1 MPIIGIG
8 IDLVEVKRIENAVK
22 NRKNF
27 LERIYTQEEIKV
39 NPRGEFRFQEL
50 AGRFA
55 VKEAFFKAIKSGWRR
70 GVMFSDVIV
79 LNEPSG
85 APYIKLTGR
94 AKEIAE
100 ALGVKSIFV
109 SISHIDNLATGM
121 VIVTDDQGDR

>member
-1 MPIIGIG
+1 MAIIGIG
-8 IDLVEVKRIENAVK
+8 IDLVEVKRIEDAVK
-22 NRKNF
+22 TRKNF
-27 LERIYTQEEIKV
+27 LERIYTQEEIKMT
-39 NPRGEFRFQEL
+39 PRGEFRFQEL

-70 GVMFSDVIV
+70 GVTFSDVVV

-100 ALGVKSIFV
+100 SLGVKNIFV
-109 SISHIDNLATGM
+109 SISHIDELATGM
-121 VIVTDDQGDR
+121 VIVTDEEEDG

>member
-8 IDLVEVKRIENAVK
+8 IDLVEVQRIENAVK
-22 NRKNF
+22 NRRNF
-27 LERIYTQEEIKV
+27 LERIYTREEIKV
-39 NPRGEFRFQEL
+39 NPRGEFKFQEL

-70 GVMFSDVIV
+70 GVTFSDVIV

-100 ALGVKSIFV
+100 SLGVKSIFV
-109 SISHIDNLATGM
+109 SISHIDNLATGL
-121 VIVTDDQGDR
+121 VIVTDD

>member
-8 IDLVEVKRIENAVK
+8 IDLVEVRRIESAVK

-55 VKEAFFKAIKSGWRR
+55 VKEAFFKAIKTGWRR
-70 GVMFSDVIV
+70 GVTFSDVIV

-85 APYIKLTGR
+85 APYIKLTGK
-94 AKEIAE
+94 AKMIAE
-100 ALGVKSIFV
+100 GLGIKEIFV
-109 SISHIDNLATGM
+109 SISHTDELATGM
-121 VIVTDDQGDR
+121 VIVTK

>member
-8 IDLVEVKRIENAVK
+8 IDLVDVKRIEDAVK
-22 NRKNF
+22 KRKNF
-27 LERIYTQEEIKV
+27 LERIYTQEEIKM

-55 VKEAFFKAIKSGWRR
+55 AKEAFFKAIKSGWRR
-70 GVMFSDVIV
+70 GVTFSDVIV

-94 AKEIAE
+94 AKEIAQS
-100 ALGVKSIFV
+100 LGVNKIFV
-109 SISHIDNLATGM
+109 SISHTDELATGM
-121 VIVTDDQGDR
+121 VIITT

>member
-39 NPRGEFRFQEL
+39 NPSGEFRFQEL

-55 VKEAFFKAIKSGWRR
+55 AKEAFFKAIKTGWRR
-70 GVMFSDVIV
+70 GVTFNDVIV
-79 LNEPSG
+79 LNEKSG
-85 APYIKLTGR
+85 APYIKLTGK
-94 AKEIAE
+94 AKEIADS
-100 ALGVKSIFV
+100 LGVKQIFV

-121 VIVTDDQGDR
+121 VIVTNDQEG

>member
-8 IDLVEVKRIENAVK
+8 IDLVDVTRIEEAVK
-22 NRKNF
+22 KRKHF

-55 VKEAFFKAIKSGWRR
+55 AKEAFFKAIKSGWRR
-70 GVMFSDVIV
+70 GVTFSDVIV

-85 APYIKLTGR
+85 APYIKLNGR
-94 AKEIAE
+94 AKEIAQS
-100 ALGVKSIFV
+100 LGVNKIFV
-109 SISHIDNLATGM
+109 SISHTEDLATGI
-121 VIVTDDQGDR
+121 VIITT

>member
-8 IDLVEVKRIENAVK
+8 IDLVDVKRIENAVK
-22 NRKNF
+22 KRKNF
-27 LERIYTQEEIKV
+27 LERIYTQEEIKM

-55 VKEAFFKAIKSGWRR
+55 AKEAFFKAIKSGWRR
-70 GVMFSDVIV
+70 GVTFSDVIV

-94 AKEIAE
+94 AKEIAQS
-100 ALGVKSIFV
+100 LGVNKIFV
-109 SISHIDNLATGM
+109 SISHTDELATGM
-121 VIVTDDQGDR
+121 VIITT

>member
-1 MPIIGIG
+1 MSIIGIG
-8 IDLVEVKRIENAVK
+8 IDLVDVKRIEDAVK
-22 NRKNF
+22 KRNNF
-27 LERIYTQEEIKV
+27 LERIYTQEEIRM

-70 GVMFSDVIV
+70 GVTFNDVTV

-94 AKEIAE
+94 AKEIAQS
-100 ALGVKSIFV
+100 LGVNKIFV
-109 SISHIDNLATGM
+109 SISHTDELATGM
-121 VIVTDDQGDR
+121 VIITT

>member
-1 MPIIGIG
+1 MSIIGIG
-8 IDLVEVKRIENAVK
+8 IDLVEVKRVENAVK

-27 LERIYTQEEIKV
+27 LERIYTKEEIKM

-70 GVMFSDVIV
+70 GVTFSDVVV

-94 AKEIAE
+94 AKEIAKS
-100 ALGVKSIFV
+100 LGVKSIFV
-109 SISHIDNLATGM
+109 SISHIDDLATGM
-121 VIVTDDQGDR
+121 VIVTDE

>member
-8 IDLVEVKRIENAVK
+8 IDLVDVKRIENAVK
-22 NRKNF
+22 KRKNF
-27 LERIYTQEEIKV
+27 LERIYTQEEIKM

-70 GVMFSDVIV
+70 GVTFSDVIV

-94 AKEIAE
+94 AKEIAQS
-100 ALGVKSIFV
+100 LGVNKIFV
-109 SISHIDNLATGM
+109 SISHTDELATGM
-121 VIVTDDQGDR
+121 VIITT